1 MSWPGIYANC
11 TSDGGDRYSRI
22 QPDTASLR
30 LRFDTR
36 TEIYMKLKRREFHWD
51 GCRWTDPI
59 ADIVCRMVNISILNI
74 KLYGK
79 IQKIIYGR
87 KKYHITSKVPTNFFI
102 ALLIFSPFINIS
114 FSAFLSHITISL
126 NHIWFG
132 SLFHENE
139 VIIKGIFKNIT
150 LILLR
155 NLWILWLS
163 QREGISRTT
172 RWWAVLVFN
181 CPDDNVATN
190 SNSFIVANSFFCY

>member
-1 MSWPGIYANC
+1 MPTALRM
-11 TSDGGDRYSRI
+11 GGTDIAGFSLI
-22 QPDTASLR
+22 QPHSG
-30 LRFDTR
+30 FDLIPEQKFIWNWR
-36 TEIYMKLKRREFHWD
+36 GENSIGMGWD

-150 LILLR
+150 LILLG